1 MLVLTSVTLSC
12 LYNRNK
18 TTSIYFLLNSPIM
31 KYYFLSGFLIFIFC
45 TNVFAVPPAAPVV
58 LYSVEGQQVNVSW
71 SPVDNSDGYR
81 LHWLPYPM
89 PNPRGPINSM
99 DLGTETRVSAQL
111 ADGAMFYVAI
121 TAYNQE
127 GDSAFSNIEVI
138 AINNERSGGDTTVFV
153 QSSNAFDNPAPNLSP
168 EGEARHIVGDNE
180 FEQSFVTAP
189 AIVNS
194 GLGPAF
200 NNTSCAACHPKD
212 GRGEPPEA
220 GGISNTFFLRLSIPG
235 TDPETGGPMSVP
247 GFGTQLFDRAIF
259 NVQPEATVETTYSEI
274 DGNFGDGT
282 PYQLRKPNFTIVNP
296 YTALPDTYLTSPRVA
311 PPVFGRGLL
320 EAISD
325 ETLLGWADEDD
336 LNNDGISGRVN
347 QVWDIVSETTVI
359 GRFGLKANNPS
370 TLVQTAGAYHGD
382 MGITNELFPLESTTG
397 QPQDDGSSDDP
408 ELRPG
413 GLDDVVFY
421 IQTLAVPARRN
432 IDDPKVK
439 NGQIL
444 FDQAGC
450 TACHIPT
457 VTTGVLEGVPEVSN
471 QVIHPY
477 TDLLLHDMGE
487 GLADGRPDFLAS
499 GQEWKTPA
507 LWGIGYTKV
516 VNGHTFFLHD
526 GRARNLTEA
535 ILWHGGEAESAKEY
549 FRNLSANDRESLIKF
564 LESL

>member
-1 MLVLTSVTLSC
+1 MARKV
-12 LYNRNK
+12 K
-18 TTSIYFLLNSPIM
+18 
-31 KYYFLSGFLIFIFC
+31 
-45 TNVFAVPPAAPVV
+45 
-58 LYSVEGQQVNVSW
+58 
-71 SPVDNSDGYR
+71 
-81 LHWLPYPM
+81 
-89 PNPRGPINSM
+89 
-99 DLGTETRVSAQL
+99 
-111 ADGAMFYVAI
+111 
-121 TAYNQE
+121 
-127 GDSAFSNIEVI
+127 
-138 AINNERSGGDTTVFV
+138 
-153 QSSNAFDNPAPNLSP
+153 
-168 EGEARHIVGDNE
+168 EAW
-180 FEQSFVTAP
+180 
-189 AIVNS
+189 
-194 GLGPAF
+194 
-200 NNTSCAACHPKD
+200 
-212 GRGEPPEA
+212 
-220 GGISNTFFLRLSIPG
+220 
-235 TDPETGGPMSVP
+235 
-247 GFGTQLFDRAIF
+247 
-259 NVQPEATVETTYSEI
+259 
-274 DGNFGDGT
+274 
-282 PYQLRKPNFTIVNP
+282 PYQLRQPNFTIVNP

-311 PPVFGRGLL
+311 PPVFARGLL

-336 LNNDGISGRVN
+336 LDNDGISGRVN

-370 TLVQTAGAYHGD
+370 VLVQTAGAYHGD
-382 MGITNELFPLESTTG
+382 IGITNELFPLESTAG
-397 QPQDDGSSDDP
+397 QPQDDGLNDDT
-408 ELRPG
+408 ELRQG
-413 GLDDVVFY
+413 VLDDVVFY

-487 GLADGRPDFLAS
+487 GLADGRPDFLAN

-535 ILWHGGEAESAKEY
+535 ILWHGGEAEPAKEY
-549 FRNLSANDRESLIKF
+549 FRNLSSNDRESLIKF

>member
-1 MLVLTSVTLSC
+1 
-12 LYNRNK
+12 
-18 TTSIYFLLNSPIM
+18 M
-31 KYYFLSGFLIFIFC
+31 KYYFLSSFFIFIFC
-45 TNVFAVPPAAPVV
+45 ANVLAVAPAAPVV
-58 LYSVEGQQVNVSW
+58 IYSIKGQQVNVSW
-71 SPVDNSDGYR
+71 LPVGNSDGYR

-89 PNPRGPINSM
+89 PNPTGPINSI
-99 DLGTETRVSAQL
+99 DLGAETQISTIL
-111 ADGAMFYVAI
+111 EDGAMLYVAI
-121 TAYNQE
+121 TAYNQA
-127 GDSAFSNIEVI
+127 GDSPFSNIEVI
-138 AINNERSGGDTTVFV
+138 AINNEFSGGDTTAFV
-153 QSSNAFDNPAPNLSP
+153 QSSSAFDNPASNLDS
-168 EGEARHIVGDNE
+168 EGVARHLIGDAE
-180 FEQSFVTAP
+180 FEQNFVTAP

-200 NNTSCAACHPKD
+200 NNNSCIACHPKD
-212 GRGEPPEA
+212 GRGRPPEE
-220 GGISNTFFLRLSIPG
+220 GGISNSFFLRISIPG
-235 TDPETGGPMSVP
+235 VDPKTGGSLAIP

-259 NVQPEATVETTYSEI
+259 GVQPEAIVETTYTEVN
-274 DGNFGDGT
+274 GKFGDDA
-282 PYQLRKPNFTIVNP
+282 PYQLRKPIFTIVNP

-325 ETLLGWADEDD
+325 ETMLEWADEDD
-336 LNNDGISGRVN
+336 LDNDGISGRAN

-370 TLVQTAGAYHGD
+370 VLVQTAGAYHGD
-382 MGITNELFPLESTTG
+382 IGITNELFPLESTAG
-397 QPQDDGSSDDP
+397 QPQDDVLNDDT
-408 ELRPG
+408 ELRQG
-413 GLDDVVFY
+413 VLDDVVFY

-450 TACHIPT
+450 TSCHIPT

-487 GLADGRPDFLAS
+487 GLADGRPDFLAN

-516 VNGHTFFLHD
+516 VNGHVFFLHD

-549 FRNLSANDRESLIKF
+549 FRNLSSNDRESLIKF

>member
-1 MLVLTSVTLSC
+1 
-12 LYNRNK
+12 
-18 TTSIYFLLNSPIM
+18 M
-31 KYYFLSGFLIFIFC
+31 KYYFLLSFFVFIFC
-45 TNVFAVPPAAPVV
+45 TNALAVPPAAPVAT
-58 LYSVEGQQVNVSW
+58 YSIEGQQVNVSW
-71 SPVDNSDGYR
+71 LPVDSSDGYR

-89 PNPRGPINSM
+89 PNPRGPINNM
-99 DLGTETRVSAQL
+99 DLKTETQVSARL
-111 ADGAMFYVAI
+111 ADGDMFYVAI

-127 GDSAFSNIEVI
+127 GESPFSNIEVI
-138 AINNERSGGDTTVFV
+138 AINNEYSGGDTTVFV
-153 QSSNAFDNPAPNLSP
+153 QSSSAFDNPAPNLSP

-189 AIVNS
+189 ALVNS

-235 TDPETGGPMSVP
+235 TDPETGGPLPVP

-259 NVQPEATVETTYSEI
+259 NVQPEAIVETTYTEI

-282 PYQLRKPNFTIVNP
+282 PYQLRQPNFTIVNP

-336 LNNDGISGRVN
+336 LDDDGISGRVN

-382 MGITNELFPLESTTG
+382 MGITNELFPLESTAG

-413 GLDDVVFY
+413 VLDDVVFY

-450 TACHIPT
+450 TSCHIPT

-477 TDLLLHDMGE
+477 TDLLLHDMGD
-487 GLADGRPDFLAS
+487 GLADGRPDFLAT
-499 GQEWKTPA
+499 GKEWRTPP
-507 LWGIGYTKV
+507 LWGIGLVESINK
-516 VNGHTFFLHD
+516 HTRFLHD
-526 GRARNLTEA
+526 GRARNLMEA
-535 ILWHGGEAESAKEY
+535 VLWHGGEAEQSKQAVLGLNKNQRDALIA
-549 FRNLSANDRESLIKF
+549 FLQSL
-564 LESL
+564 